1 MTIHLLSDG
10 TTFCYSNTEEP
21 KVCYLHG
28 WGRNSHDFIKI
39 MELYPG
45 IAVDLPGFGK
55 TKSLDHS
62 MNPFEYASYLND
74 ILPPEITTLVGHSF
88 GGRVAVHLSLMREI
102 NNLVLIGVPLLSNTR
117 KDRGINKLSIFKF
130 LNKVGLVSTEMIESI
145 KNKSGSIDYR
155 NSEGVMRDT
164 LVKAVNDNL
173 EDKLLEIKSNVKLI
187 WGENDTEVPVSIAK
201 KSRELIAN
209 SELTIIPNEGHNML
223 RSNSNSI
230 IEVLKTL

>member
-10 TTFCYSNTEEP
+10 TTFCYSNIEEP

-62 MNPFEYASYLND
+62 MSPFGYASYLND
-74 ILPPEITTLVGHSF
+74 ILPPKITTIVGHSF
-88 GGRVAVHLSLMREI
+88 GGRIAVHLSLMREI
-102 NNLVLIGVPLLSNTR
+102 NNLVLIGVPLLSDTR
-117 KDRGINKLSIFKF
+117 KDRVINKLSIFKF
-130 LNKVGLVSTEMIESI
+130 LNKVGLVSTETIESI

-155 NSEGVMRDT
+155 NSEGAMRDT

-173 EDKLLEIKSNVKLI
+173 EDKLIEIKSNVKLI

-201 KSRELIAN
+201 KSRELITN
-209 SELTIIPNEGHNML
+209 SELTIIPNDGHNML

>member
-1 MTIHLLSDG
+1 
-10 TTFCYSNTEEP
+10 
-21 KVCYLHG
+21 
-28 WGRNSHDFIKI
+28 
-39 MELYPG
+39 
-45 IAVDLPGFGK
+45 
-55 TKSLDHS
+55 
-62 MNPFEYASYLND
+62 
-74 ILPPEITTLVGHSF
+74 
-88 GGRVAVHLSLMREI
+88 MREI

-130 LNKVGLVSTEMIESI
+130 LNKVGLVSTETIESI

-201 KSRELIAN
+201 KSRELITN
-209 SELTIIPNEGHNML
+209 SELTIIPNDGHNML